1 MLLLNASEVRRVFP
15 MKDAIESD
23 KTSFLLHSQKQ
34 TEVPVRISFKVNES
48 STSQFMPAYVKSY
61 VNRVG
66 IKVVSTFPQN
76 AAKNIP
82 VVTAQVLLLDPET
95 GEVCAM
101 MNGTEVTKIRTG
113 AISGAATDILARS
126 DSRVAALFGTGG
138 QARSQ
143 LEALLTVRK
152 IEEVRIYDVMQ
163 ERISNFISSEAATAE
178 RFGVKLK
185 AAASPDEAI
194 DEADVITTV
203 TISKTPVFDGKR
215 VKPGAH
221 VNGVGSYTPDAR
233 ELDFSLIDKAR
244 VFVDNKE
251 AVFAEAG
258 DFLIPI
264 KEGLYSVDRVAGEL
278 GEVLDG
284 KLDGRQSPDQITVMK
299 TVGYAV
305 LDVVAAWNIYNM
317 AVKLGI
323 GNKINL

>member
-1 MLLLNASEVRRVFP
+1 MLLLNASEVRKVFP

-101 MNGTEVTKIRTG
+101 MNGTEVTRIRTG

-305 LDVVAAWNIYNM
+305 LDVVAAWTIYNR
-317 AVKLGI
+317 AIELGI
-323 GNKINL
+323 GSNIDL

>member
-1 MLLLNASEVRRVFP
+1 
-15 MKDAIESD
+15 
-23 KTSFLLHSQKQ
+23 
-34 TEVPVRISFKVNES
+34 
-48 STSQFMPAYVKSY
+48 MPAYVKSY

-101 MNGTEVTKIRTG
+101 MNGTEVTRIRTG

-284 KLDGRQSPDQITVMK
+284 KLDGRQSSDQITVMK

-305 LDVVAAWNIYNM
+305 LDVVAAWTIYNR
-317 AVKLGI
+317 AIELGI
-323 GNKINL
+323 GSNIDL

>member
-1 MLLLNASEVRRVFP
+1 MLLLNASEVRKVFP

-101 MNGTEVTKIRTG
+101 MNGTEVTRIRTG

-215 VKPGAH
+215 SES
-221 VNGVGSYTPDAR
+221 VGR
-233 ELDFSLIDKAR
+233 ER
-244 VFVDNKE
+244 V
-251 AVFAEAG
+251 
-258 DFLIPI
+258 
-264 KEGLYSVDRVAGEL
+264 
-278 GEVLDG
+278 
-284 KLDGRQSPDQITVMK
+284 
-299 TVGYAV
+299 
-305 LDVVAAWNIYNM
+305 
-317 AVKLGI
+317 
-323 GNKINL
+323 

>member
-1 MLLLNASEVRRVFP
+1 

-101 MNGTEVTKIRTG
+101 MNGTEVTRIRTG

-284 KLDGRQSPDQITVMK
+284 KLDGRQSSDQITVMK

-305 LDVVAAWNIYNM
+305 LDVVAAWTIYNR
-317 AVKLGI
+317 AIELGI
-323 GNKINL
+323 GSNIDL

>member
-1 MLLLNASEVRRVFP
+1 MLLLNASEVRKVFP

-284 KLDGRQSPDQITVMK
+284 KLDGRQSPDQITMMK

-305 LDVVAAWNIYNM
+305 LDVVAAWTIYNR
-317 AVKLGI
+317 AIELGI
-323 GNKINL
+323 GSNIDL

>member
-1 MLLLNASEVRRVFP
+1 MLLLNASEVRKVFP

-101 MNGTEVTKIRTG
+101 MNGTEVTRIRTG

-163 ERISNFISSEAATAE
+163 ERIRNFISAASETAE
-178 RFGVKLK
+178 RFGTKLK

-305 LDVVAAWNIYNM
+305 LDVVAAWTIYNR
-317 AVKLGI
+317 AIELGI
-323 GNKINL
+323 GSNIDL